1 MPVPVSVL
9 PVRARMVLSLWISS
23 HEASTEGSS
32 DVGLS
37 AAWSESPAGIESE
50 TKRAPPIFTKP
61 HRVSVMVIRESLE
74 FSVFAVIAIPPL
86 RPSWP
91 GCALYGFD
99 DGGVGAAAAKMRRQ
113 RLFRESVLVL
123 WHGRIGV
130 LCA

>member
-37 AAWSESPAGIESE
+37 AAWRESPAGIESE

-61 HRVSVMVIRESLE
+61 RRVMGAVSGVTDATGNSLDAFIFGVIEAPAFPRASRLRRVARHR
-74 FSVFAVIAIPPL
+74 
-86 RPSWP
+86 
-91 GCALYGFD
+91 
-99 DGGVGAAAAKMRRQ
+99 
-113 RLFRESVLVL
+113 
-123 WHGRIGV
+123 
-130 LCA
+130 